1 MSQTALGRLLDRAR
15 GPLGPSATLDFGV
28 ASGPFAELAALLQRC
43 NGFFAFNGGVEV
55 YPVGGTAG
63 VPELVAWNE
72 PATWKQTYG
81 DLADAYFCFGQD
93 VLGTQFAI
101 ADRGTVVAVDPE
113 TAEATEIG
121 GTLEAWAA
129 WLLDDPDVNAT
140 DGLAYAWQEANG
152 PLALNERLVPVQL
165 FVLGGAF
172 ALDNLFVRDAV
183 TAMRIR
189 GPIAQQI
196 AGLPD
201 GASVHLTAE

>member
-1 MSQTALGRLLDRAR
+1 MTQTALGRLLDRAR
-15 GPLGPSATLDFGV
+15 GPLGPSAMVDFGV
-28 ASGPFAELAALLQRC
+28 ASGPFAELADVLRRL
-43 NGFFAFNGGVEV
+43 NGFFAFNAGVEV

-72 PATWKQTYG
+72 PATWKQTYDG
-81 DLADAYFCFGQD
+81 LADAFFCFGQD

-101 ADRGTVVAVDPE
+101 VDGSTVVAVDPE
-113 TAEATEIG
+113 TAEPTAIG
-121 GTLEAWAA
+121 DSLEAWAA

-152 PLALNERLVPVQL
+152 PLALNERLIPVQL

>member
-1 MSQTALGRLLDRAR
+1 MARLLDRAR
-15 GPLGPSATLDFGV
+15 GPLGPSAMVDFGV
-28 ASGPFAELAALLQRC
+28 TSGPFAELAELLHRL

-55 YPVGGTAG
+55 YPVGGTCG
-63 VPELVAWNE
+63 VPELVAWND

-81 DLADAYFCFGQD
+81 GLADAFFCFGQD

-101 ADRGTVVAVDPE
+101 VDGCTVVAVDPE
-113 TAEATEIG
+113 TAEPTPIG
-121 GTLEAWAA
+121 DSLDAWAA

-140 DGLAYAWQEANG
+140 DGLARAWQDANG
-152 PLALNERLVPVQL
+152 PLALDQRLVPVQL

-189 GPIAQQI
+189 GPIAEQI

-201 GASVHLTAE
+201 GASIVLTVD